1 MTGDT
6 GRDIE
11 LFTEAIQ
18 LPPEERAAFLDR
30 ACAGDLDL
38 RRRIEALLA
47 SHERAGI
54 FLEEPL
60 TWELDEVRLRMTAGE
75 KPGDRVGNCR
85 LLQQI
90 GEGGCGVVF
99 LAEQEE
105 PIRRRVA
112 LKVIKPGMDTRS
124 VIARFE
130 AERQALAL
138 MDHPHIAHVFDAG
151 ATASGRPYFV
161 MELVEGLKI
170 TDYCQQHS
178 LPLDDRLKLFTH
190 ICEAIEH
197 AHQKGILHRD
207 IKPSNILVTTGQDG
221 KPMPKVIDFGIAK
234 ATGGEPLTDKTLFT
248 SWGMLIGTPAYMSPE
263 QAAMA
268 SADLDTRT
276 DIYSLGVLLYELLT
290 GATPFDTH
298 ELLKAGLDEVRRVI
312 REVEPVRPS
321 TRLSTMA
328 AADLADVAKQHA
340 AQVPKLIR
348 EMRGDLDWIVMK
360 ALEKD
365 RTRRYATTNALAM
378 DIGRYIAGEAVLAR
392 PPSTAYRFGKLVRRN
407 RLWFAAGS
415 MVAAVVMIGFV
426 AVALALKREQRAR
439 HEADKSRQQAEVD
452 KTQSQ
457 QATRFLKAMLEGVGP
472 SVARGRD
479 TKMLEEILAKTKS
492 RFPVELA
499 DQPAVRAD
507 LQTLLGRVYRDLG
520 QLPQSEEMLREAL
533 ALRVGL
539 FGEESEAVTDT
550 LVELGYTLTY
560 GSERTEAETV
570 VRRALATRRK
580 LFGEEH
586 GKVAECYYV
595 LGSILWTRQ
604 EIPEAEGML
613 EKSLEMLRRLHGD
626 KSALL
631 GDSLMGLGCVRY
643 GQKNYREAEEMFR
656 EALDHWGEALAEE
669 HPSKILC
676 MENLANVVSMQGRR
690 EEAVPLLRQVV
701 ETNRKVYG
709 ADHAAVA
716 KSLLSLIRILLP
728 LERFDE
734 AEVAGREA
742 LVVAGKAWGITKEES
757 LVILRDLIN
766 ALMHQRKFEEAE
778 GLFAELMPLGR
789 ESEPAYSGLL
799 YERCDTHARCRHWR
813 EAAADAV
820 LLVKQTAEDH
830 ERYQTLAPLL
840 VQLGEVA
847 EYEQL
852 CKSICGKFGTTKDVF
867 VADRMAKACLIL
879 PSPEVDLKVV
889 SAMADLAVKEGKKEV
904 AAPYFQFCKGLAEF
918 RLGHYE
924 EAVTWARRAGDGPF
938 REAKAGASAVLAMA
952 QFELGRLEEAR
963 SALAECDRLIAEQL
977 PDPEKEMG
985 REWRD
990 WVVIQALRSEA
1001 KGMIEGERD

>member
-6 GRDIE
+6 GRHIE
-11 LFTEAIQ
+11 LFTGAVQ
-18 LPPEERAAFLDR
+18 LPPEERAEFLDR
-30 ACAGDLDL
+30 ACAGDEEL
-38 RRRIEALLA
+38 RCKIEVLLN
-47 SHERAGI
+47 SHDRAGI
-54 FLEEPL
+54 FLEEPA
-60 TWELDEVRLRMTAGE
+60 TWELDETRLRVAAGE

-105 PIRRRVA
+105 PVRRRVA

-170 TDYCQQHS
+170 TDYCQRHS
-178 LPLDDRLKLFTH
+178 LPLDARLKLFTH
-190 ICEAIEH
+190 ICDAIEH

-207 IKPSNILVTTGQDG
+207 IKPSNILVMTGQDG
-221 KPMPKVIDFGIAK
+221 KPVPKVIDFGIAK
-234 ATGGEPLTDKTLFT
+234 ATGGEPLTDKTLVT

-263 QAAMA
+263 QATMA
-268 SADLDTRT
+268 SAELDTRT

-328 AADLADVAKQHA
+328 AADLANVAKHHA
-340 AQVPKLIR
+340 AEVPKLIR

-378 DIGRYIAGEAVLAR
+378 DIARYLAGDAVLAR

-415 MVAAVVMIGFV
+415 MVAAVLVIGFV
-426 AVALALKREQRAR
+426 AVALALKREQGAR
-439 HEADKSRQQAEVD
+439 QEADKARQQAEVD

-479 TKMLEEILAKTKS
+479 TRMLEEILAKTES

-499 DQPAVRAD
+499 GQPAVRAD
-507 LQTLLGRVYRDLG
+507 LQTLLGRVYRDLD
-520 QLPQSEEMLREAL
+520 QLPKSEAMLREAL
-533 ALRVGL
+533 ELRVGL

-550 LVELGYTLTY
+550 LIELGYTLSY
-560 GSERTEAETV
+560 SSKGTEAETI
-570 VRRALATRRK
+570 VRRSLVTRRK
-580 LFGEEH
+580 LLGEEH
-586 GKVAECYYV
+586 GKVAESYYV
-595 LGSILWTRQ
+595 MGSIFWARQ
-604 EIPEAEGML
+604 DIPEAEAML
-613 EKSLEMLRRLHGD
+613 QKSLAMLRRLHGD

-643 GQKNYREAEEMFR
+643 GQKNYREAEDFFR
-656 EALDHWGEALAEE
+656 QALDHWGDTLADE

-676 MENLANVVSMQGRR
+676 LENLANMVSIQGKRA
-690 EEAVPLLRQVV
+690 EAVPLLRQVV
-701 ETNRKVYG
+701 ETNRKVHG
-709 ADHAAVA
+709 PDHALVA
-716 KSLLSLIRILLP
+716 KSLHSLIRVLLP
-728 LERFDE
+728 MGKFDE

-742 LVVAGKAWGITKEES
+742 LAVAGKAWGTTREES
-757 LVILRDLIN
+757 LMILRDLIN
-766 ALMHQRKFEEAE
+766 ALLHQRKFEDAE
-778 GLFAELMPLGR
+778 RLFADLLPAGQELTP
-789 ESEPAYSGLL
+789 EYSGLL
-799 YERCDTHARCRHWR
+799 YERCDTHAMCRRWR
-813 EAAADAV
+813 EAADDAV
-820 LLVKQTAEDH
+820 LLLKQSPESH
-830 ERYQTLAPLL
+830 EHYLTLAPLL
-840 VQLGEVA
+840 VQLGDLA
-847 EYEQL
+847 EYQRL
-852 CKSICGKFGTTKDVF
+852 CASICGKFGETKDVF

-879 PSPEVDLKVV
+879 PLPALDLKAVA
-889 SAMADLAVKEGKKEV
+889 AMAERAVNDGSKEV

-924 EAVTWARRAGDGPF
+924 EALTWTRRAADGPF
-938 REAKAGASAVLAMA
+938 REAKAGAFTVLAMA
-952 QFELGRLEEAR
+952 EFKLGRLEEAR
-963 SALAECDRLIAEQL
+963 AALAECDKLIAEQL
-977 PDPEKEMG
+977 PDSEQQIG

-990 WVVIQALRSEA
+990 WLIIQALRSEA
-1001 KGMIEGERD
+1001 KRLMEGEAD